1 MPAPWRGTLGEVAQ
15 EASRTRGLTVQEAAR
30 RLSVDGPNE
39 LPRERPRSLVASA
52 WAVVREPMIL
62 LLLGAAAISF
72 LLADPWEAVVLLL
85 SVLLVACISL
95 YQQRKTENAL
105 AALRQLSA
113 PRALV
118 LRDGNPIRIAG
129 REVVRGD
136 LMLLTEGDRVPADG
150 VVVTSAHLVVDESSL
165 TGESLPVKK
174 APGSGRD
181 GSMGEPGGEG
191 TPWVFSGTL
200 VVGGRA
206 EAVAIRTGAQTE
218 FGRIGHAL
226 ADQAQPRTSLQRE
239 FDRLVRV
246 FAAAAL
252 TAAALVVVVYG
263 MTRGDWLEGA
273 LAGITAALAVIPEE
287 IPVVFSV
294 FLALGAWR
302 LSRYRILA
310 RRPPVIESLGSVT
323 VLCVD
328 KTGTLTRNDMTVS
341 EVILSGARFPATSL
355 SSEAARLLVRAAA
368 LACPEQ
374 PVDPMDRAFIRLA
387 DAEVPGWSSG
397 SGTRVREY
405 ALAPDQLSVG
415 HVWRRD
421 DGTAYVAIKG
431 APEAVMH
438 LASLGSA
445 DRDRVTALV
454 DAASADGLRILAV
467 GGATVDID
475 ALPDSQSQLRVDLL
489 GLVGL
494 QDPVREGVPDAV
506 AECSRAGVRT
516 VMITGDYPG
525 TALATARA
533 AGIPDGHGCLTG
545 RDVEAL
551 DPVELA
557 RAARTVSVFARMVP
571 ERKLA
576 LVRALQADGE
586 VVGMTGDGVND
597 APALR
602 ASDVGIA
609 MGGRGTD
616 VAREAADLVVVDD
629 DYASIVQG
637 IRQGRGI
644 FANLRKALTYII
656 SVHVPIYGIALV
668 PVFVADW
675 PLVLLPVE
683 VVLLQLII
691 DPACT
696 IVFESEPISP
706 TVMAEPPRAIDAPLF
721 GWRDFAIAILQGLV
735 LLAVVLAVYLGSMA
749 SGVGDGSVRSMT
761 FVTLVMGNIALLLAN
776 RSRHVSAMRGLI
788 TRRSPA
794 LITIIGLAV
803 GLLILLIGVP
813 PVRDALGL
821 GGLTPWQW
829 AIAVAA
835 GLSSIAWF
843 EAYRWVRSR
852 EPRRG
857 RLRHLR

>member
-1 MPAPWRGTLGEVAQ
+1 M
-15 EASRTRGLTVQEAAR
+15 RGLSAREAEQ
-30 RLSVDGPNE
+30 RLDADGPNE
-39 LPRERPRSLVASA
+39 LPRERPRSLPATA
-52 WAVVREPMIL
+52 WSVIREPMIL
-62 LLLGAAAISF
+62 LLLGAAAVSF
-72 LLADPWEAVVLLL
+72 LLAELWEALVLLL
-85 SVLLVACISL
+85 SVLLVTFLSL
-95 YQQRKTENAL
+95 YQQRKTDNAL

-113 PRALV
+113 PRGLV
-118 LRDGNPIRIAG
+118 LRDGIPVRVPG

-136 LMLLTEGDRVPADG
+136 VMLLAEGDRVPADG
-150 VVVTSAHLVVDESSL
+150 VVLTATHLVVDESSL
-165 TGESLPVKK
+165 TGESIPVGK
-174 APGSGRD
+174 AQVTGQVRG
-181 GSMGEPGGEG
+181 MGEPGGEG

-206 EAVAIRTGAQTE
+206 QAVAIETGPRTE

-226 ADQAQPRTSLQRE
+226 ADQVPPRTSLQRE

-246 FAAAAL
+246 FAVAAL
-252 TAAALVVVVYG
+252 TAAGVVVVVYG
-263 MTRGDWLEGA
+263 VTRGNWLEGA

-302 LSRYRILA
+302 LSRYRMLA
-310 RRPPVIESLGSVT
+310 RRPPVIESLGSIT

-328 KTGTLTRNDMTVS
+328 KTGTLTRNDMTVR
-341 EVILSGARFPATSL
+341 EVMVDGTRCPAMPLVGA
-355 SSEAARLLVRAAA
+355 AAQELVRTAA
-368 LACPEQ
+368 LACPSQ
-374 PVDPMDRAFIRLA
+374 PVDPMDRAIIRLA
-387 DAEVPGWSSG
+387 DAEVPTWLSEA
-397 SGTRVREY
+397 GTPVREY
-405 ALAPDQLSVG
+405 PLTPDQLSVG
-415 HVWRRD
+415 HVWRRA
-421 DGTAYVAIKG
+421 DGTAHVAVKG
-431 APEAVMH
+431 APEAVMR

-445 DRDRVTALV
+445 DRRRLTTLID
-454 DAASADGLRILAV
+454 DASADGLRILAV
-467 GGATVDID
+467 GQAQVD
-475 ALPDSQSQLRVDLL
+475 ARTLPESQSQLSIDLL

-494 QDPVREGVPDAV
+494 QDPVRAGVPDAV

-516 VMITGDYPG
+516 IMITGDYPG
-525 TALATARA
+525 TALAIART

-545 RDVEAL
+545 MDVESL
-551 DPVELA
+551 DAEQLA
-557 RAARTVSVFARMVP
+557 EAARTVSVFARMVP

-629 DYASIVQG
+629 DYASIVEG

-675 PLVLLPVE
+675 PLVLLPIE

-706 TVMAEPPRAIDAPLF
+706 AVMEEPPRAIDAPVF
-721 GWRDFAIAILQGLV
+721 SWRDFVMAISQGLV
-735 LLAVVLAVYLGSMA
+735 LLGMVLAVYLGSMA
-749 SGVGDGSVRSMT
+749 WGVGDATVRSMT

-776 RSRHVSAMRGLI
+776 RSRHVSALRALV

-794 LITIIGLAV
+794 LIAIIGLAV
-803 GLLILLIGVP
+803 GLLVLLIGVP

-821 GGLTPWQW
+821 GALTPGQW
-829 AIAVAA
+829 AIAVIA

-843 EAYRWVRSR
+843 EAYRWLRGR
-852 EPRRG
+852 EPHRVRV
-857 RLRHLR
+857 RHLR